1 MNKDTRQID
10 FNTFKEHPELIR
22 YMDNDIAIIDNL
34 NPMLETDTETFKTDC
49 FLMVFCLEG
58 ETGINLNQCNYP
70 LQADHCAIVL
80 PGTYIRRTPCKKP
93 HKIRIIAFS
102 HEFYAN
108 TIELEPN
115 TWNIIQYIY
124 KNPILPISEN
134 SSYKMYLVKELA
146 VQLID
151 EQPHPFS
158 HMVKHHFFTT
168 AFCTMLAHLNE
179 HIPQTDKM
187 DYDRSRQSVIFRQ
200 FMEEVANDNGTHR
213 SVSYYAN
220 RLCYSAKHLST
231 VIKEY
236 SGKSPLK
243 IINEHAIL
251 KIKHQL
257 KHSDMSIKEVAE
269 YFDFVNPSF
278 FGKYVKQHTGM
289 SPLQFRLT
297 GMESSE

>member
-1 MNKDTRQID
+1 MNKDTIQID
-10 FNTFKEHPELIR
+10 FNTLKKHPERIR

-34 NPMLETDTETFKTDC
+34 MLGTYTDTFKTDC
-49 FLMVFCLEG
+49 FLIVFCLEG
-58 ETGINLNQCNYP
+58 ETGINLNQCNHL

-80 PGTYIRRTPCKKP
+80 PGTYIKCTPCKNP
-93 HKIRIIAFS
+93 YKIRIIAFAY
-102 HEFYAN
+102 ELYAN
-108 TIELEPN
+108 TIKLNPN

-124 KNPILPISEN
+124 KSPILPTSEN
-134 SSYKMYLVKELA
+134 SSYKMHLMKELV

-151 EQPHPFS
+151 EPPHPFS
-158 HMVKHHFFTT
+158 HMVKHHFFTSV
-168 AFCTMLAHLNE
+168 FCEMLAHLNE
-179 HIPQTDKM
+179 HIPPTDKM
-187 DYDRSRQSVIFRQ
+187 DYDRSRQSAIFRQ
-200 FMEEVANDNGTHR
+200 FMKELSNDDGTHR

-220 RLCYSAKHLST
+220 RLCYTPKHLST
-231 VIKEY
+231 VIKQY

-257 KHSDMSIKEVAE
+257 KHSDMSIKEVAD

-297 GMESSE
+297 EAADSEQ